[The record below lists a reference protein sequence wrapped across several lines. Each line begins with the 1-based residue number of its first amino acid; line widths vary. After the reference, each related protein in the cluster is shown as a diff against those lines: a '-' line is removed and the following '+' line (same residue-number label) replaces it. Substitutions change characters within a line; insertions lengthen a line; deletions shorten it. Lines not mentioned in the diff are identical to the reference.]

1 MRTRGKRRVKEG
13 KKKKS
18 DRMSGLKSL
27 AEREGWGGG
36 EEEGKKSSPRNR
48 ICCYSKTAWGE
59 HCTYYKT
66 GNVTDNFSLANFNNH
81 NFSLTFLYE

>member
-1 MRTRGKRRVKEG
+1 MRTRGERRVKEG

-27 AEREGWGGG
+27 AEREGW

-66 GNVTDNFSLANFNNH
+66 GNVTDNFSLANFSNH